1 MQIKPLYRKLFRQNF
16 CQNKKSNRRFDY
28 GYYQHLSALLV
39 GKDAH
44 PTTVSSAVGWLS
56 KPPKQLKP
64 AVMAR
69 LKRSLNRGNLLFHQS
84 CHCETDAV
92 SRGNLL
98 VV

>member
-1 MQIKPLYRKLFRQNF
+1 MRVQSYSKPIFFRLPEMIVTPNA
-16 CQNKKSNRRFDY
+16 CRRY
-28 GYYQHLSALLV
+28 AGLET
-39 GKDAH
+39 H
-44 PTTVSSAVGWLS
+44 PTTVSFAVGWLS

-69 LKRSLNRGNLLFHQS
+69 LKRSLKRGNLLFHQS